1 MPELRS
7 CLWPT
12 WALDARLWAGFRL
25 VPVGAG
31 PQAAAPTQDTAAR
44 RAWQRLSEASA
55 PRGPQAFKLLTRL
68 ATEGAPVEQ
77 AHLEECAKRYAR
89 RGDRRGVR
97 DVVRWAEARVRTAAA
112 CRPHAGVA
120 RT

>member
-1 MPELRS
+1 VGPV
-7 CLWPT
+7 
-12 WALDARLWAGFRL
+12 RL
-25 VPVGAG
+25 VPAGAG
-31 PQAAAPTQDTAAR
+31 PQATAPTQDTAAR

-97 DVVRWAEARVRTAAA
+97 DVVRWAEARVRAAAA
-112 CRPHAGVA
+112 CCAHAGVA
-120 RT
+120 GARQLLQGWG